1 MPTCA
6 LSCESGRFG
15 NGASHSAPHG
25 SSHRG
30 AHVVAERLHV
40 LGNLLRLQPCKG
52 VSPVPVRIWEGRAR
66 SRWCRCAG
74 VSPVPVFGTAK
85 PSPLGDD
92 VPLARSWLEVV
103 RLGSTQCAQ
112 HGTARHGGAA
122 RHRMRTVAA
131 VTLHPH
137 AQPPTR
143 RIERVALLT
152 LREAFRVVCAYRA
165 CCRSGCTAPSRTR
178 LA

>member
-6 LSCESGRFG
+6 LSCESGRGRFG
-15 NGASHSAPHG
+15 SGASHSAPHG

-52 VSPVPVRIWEGRAR
+52 VSPVPVRIWEGQAR

-112 HGTARHGGAA
+112 HGTARRGAA
-122 RHRMRTVAA
+122 RQGTACALSLR
-131 VTLHPH
+131 LHCTRPH
-137 AQPPTR
+137 SRPGAGLS
-143 RIERVALLT
+143 ALH
-152 LREAFRVVCAYRA
+152 C
-165 CCRSGCTAPSRTR
+165 
-178 LA
+178 